1 MKPGTLLIALA
12 VVSIGLFAM
21 PSTLTLFAGQHTF
34 YNGTSVKCEKC
45 HQDIYDE
52 IVNNAG
58 LGAPHQTIV
67 NSSTKGTGKALCKG
81 CHTTGEVTN
90 IPINGSNK
98 TDGVYNLNVTN
109 KSNAHAAVTLECIA
123 CHTGVDEEI
132 TGEDAAHKAYY
143 YGALYNKST
152 DTGNQTAIKL
162 KGANTAC
169 VGCHTHTT
177 INITW
182 IRTMGYNLTVNESTG
197 VYNLTFSVNNSASN
211 INTTYSAGE

>member
-58 LGAPHQTIV
+58 LGAPHQSI
-67 NSSTKGTGKALCKG
+67 TKGTGKALCKG
-81 CHTTGEVTN
+81 CHTIGNV
-90 IPINGSNK
+90 SNVPFNA
-98 TDGVYNLNVTN
+98 TDKGWYNLTN
-109 KSNAHAAVTLECIA
+109 FSGKAHAAVTLECIA
-123 CHTGVDEEI
+123 CHKGVDEEI

-197 VYNLTFSVNNSASN
+197 KYNLTFSVNNSASN